1 MRARAKSGPVGFV
14 LVIALVLLGHWI
26 GLAWLRAQLQPI
38 RPLTLMAE
46 PLFTRIIAPTAAT
59 LRVPAPAPRHRRV
72 APPPPP
78 QAKGSADAPIP
89 STPPALETP
98 SEDAMETAGP
108 AHDTSAPASE
118 AATDSRS
125 EGVAADPES
134 LSRAG
139 EDWPADTRVSYRM
152 TGYFRGDLY
161 GSGRVQWQRAQDR
174 YQVRVELLAALVFRV
189 SMTSQGEITDAG
201 LVPSDYEEQMP
212 GRRQGV
218 VFEAETLRFQDG
230 TRQLKPYAVQDTAS
244 QFVELTRRFS
254 TGREILAVGSQVQVW
269 LARPAGMALWT
280 YDVVAEDTL
289 QTPEL
294 GPVQAFHLRPRP
306 IANPRG
312 GITAELWFA
321 PALQYLPVRV
331 RISLGSENFVDLM
344 VERIEQSDASA
355 PAPET
360 QTPGSAALP

>member
-1 MRARAKSGPVGFV
+1 MRARAKPGPVGFV
-14 LVIALVLLGHWI
+14 LVIALVLMGHWI
-26 GLAWLRAQLQPI
+26 GLAWLQAQLQTM

-59 LRVPAPAPRHRRV
+59 LRVAEPKPRHRRA
-72 APPPPP
+72 APPTPR
-78 QAKGSADAPIP
+78 QETGSADGPIP
-89 STPPALETP
+89 SAPPTLEKP
-98 SEDAMETAGP
+98 SKDTLKTAAP
-108 AHDTSAPASE
+108 APDTSTPASE
-118 AATDSRS
+118 AATASMS

-161 GSGRVQWQRAQDR
+161 GSGRVQWQRVQDR

-189 SMTSQGEITDAG
+189 SMTSQGQITDAG
-201 LVPSDYEEQMP
+201 LVPSDYEEQIP

-218 VFEAETLRFQDG
+218 VFEADTLRFQDG
-230 TRQLKPYAVQDTAS
+230 ARQLKPYAVQDTAS

-269 LARPAGMALWT
+269 LARPSGMALWT

-312 GITAELWFA
+312 LITAELWFA

-344 VERIEQSDASA
+344 VERIEQADARA
-355 PAPET
+355 PTPDT
-360 QTPGSAALP
+360 QTPGSAAPP

>member
-1 MRARAKSGPVGFV
+1 
-14 LVIALVLLGHWI
+14 
-26 GLAWLRAQLQPI
+26 
-38 RPLTLMAE
+38 
-46 PLFTRIIAPTAAT
+46 
-59 LRVPAPAPRHRRV
+59 
-72 APPPPP
+72 
-78 QAKGSADAPIP
+78 
-89 STPPALETP
+89 
-98 SEDAMETAGP
+98 METAGP

-118 AATDSRS
+118 VATDSRS

>member
-1 MRARAKSGPVGFV
+1 
-14 LVIALVLLGHWI
+14 
-26 GLAWLRAQLQPI
+26 
-38 RPLTLMAE
+38 
-46 PLFTRIIAPTAAT
+46 
-59 LRVPAPAPRHRRV
+59 
-72 APPPPP
+72 
-78 QAKGSADAPIP
+78 
-89 STPPALETP
+89 
-98 SEDAMETAGP
+98 
-108 AHDTSAPASE
+108 
-118 AATDSRS
+118 
-125 EGVAADPES
+125 
-134 LSRAG
+134 
-139 EDWPADTRVSYRM
+139 M

-174 YQVRVELLAALVFRV
+174 YQVRVELLAALVFLV
-189 SMTSQGEITDAG
+189 SMTSQGQITDAG

-355 PAPET
+355 SAPAPET